1 MRTKHEEHAAAC
13 YFQEFLKLC
22 APRTCFEDTD
32 VMTANDDITRQ
43 ETVTMTCDE
52 VAPSTLHALV
62 AGIPAHR
69 SFFAWRGKDGT
80 FAVGIGHAWRLMS
93 ESSEAKLGL
102 SSLWDLLRTA
112 TDGVFREPLLAFA
125 WTFFDPE
132 DRRADA
138 DPLWTAFSTTEMSV
152 PEVLFLGKP
161 GEPMRRVLVCNEARL
176 EHVEASA
183 NAILKNAHHTTGRPR
198 SVHLNWH
205 AEAYTERVKLALQHI
220 EAGSVE
226 KVVLARCVDGI
237 TDEDFDISATLDALE
252 TQHPECFVFA
262 IRPGGSAQGPAPVFL
277 GATPE
282 RLLRVA
288 DGCLTTEGLAG
299 SVPRGVSAAMDER
312 LANELLASEKD
323 RHEHEVVCLRIE
335 EALAPH
341 VSSLQREVGAPKIKR
356 LKNVQHLHT
365 QIQAQLRGDSSI
377 VGVVDSLHPTPAVGG
392 KPTQNAKELIREL
405 EPFRRGL
412 YAGTAGWVDANGNG
426 EFGVLIRSAMIRGNQ
441 ISLFAGAGIVLGS
454 EPERETEET
463 RFKLDA
469 ILECLR

>member
-1 MRTKHEEHAAAC
+1 
-13 YFQEFLKLC
+13 
-22 APRTCFEDTD
+22 
-32 VMTANDDITRQ
+32 MTANDDITRQ
-43 ETVTMTCDE
+43 GTVAMTCDT
-52 VAPSTLHALV
+52 VAPTTLHELV
-62 AGIPAHR
+62 AGIPSHR
-69 SFFAWRGKDGT
+69 SFFAWRGKGGT

-93 ESSEAKLGL
+93 EPSEARLGL
-102 SSLWDLLRTA
+102 SSLWALLRTA
-112 TDGVFREPLLAFA
+112 THEVFQEPLLAFA

-132 DRRADA
+132 DRRADT
-138 DPLWTAFSTTEMSV
+138 DPVWTAFSKTEMSV
-152 PEVLFLGKP
+152 PEVLFVGKP
-161 GEPMRRVLVCNEARL
+161 GEATQRVLVCDETRL
-176 EHVEASA
+176 EHVAASA
-183 NAILKNAHHTTGRPR
+183 DAILKNARATTGRPR

-205 AEAYTERVKLALQHI
+205 SDAYTERVKLALQHI
-220 EAGSVE
+220 ESGSVE

-237 TDEDFDISATLDALE
+237 ADDDFDIAATLGALE
-252 TQHPECFVFA
+252 ASHPECFVFA

-282 RLLRVA
+282 RLLRVS
-288 DGCLTTEGLAG
+288 DGCLATEGLAG

-341 VSSLQREVGAPKIKR
+341 VASLQREVGAPKIKR

-365 QIQAQLRGDSSI
+365 EIQAQLNGESSI
-377 VGVVDSLHPTPAVGG
+377 VDVVDSLHPTPAVGG
-392 KPTQNAKELIREL
+392 KPTNNAKELIREL

-426 EFGVLIRSAMIRGNQ
+426 EFGVLIRSALIRGNQ
-441 ISLFAGAGIVLGS
+441 ISLFAGAGIVAGS

-463 RFKLDA
+463 RIKLDA